1 MDISIKSVLDSLSTA
16 QRKQLMYAFENEFAQ
31 FIKLPEGKFIGV
43 YVRPIKHLKVEAS
56 AGNWYYGT
64 IMKGEK

>member
-1 MDISIKSVLDSLSTA
+1 MDISIKSVLDTLSKS

-31 FIKLPEGKFIGV
+31 FVELPNKKFVGV

-64 IMKGEK
+64 IKKGEK